1 MFGLFFVL
9 SVVIVSLTDT
19 QSSDRLGS
27 KILSFASDG
36 LGVATLQSEYDNAV
50 YSSNKKTPPQDMLD
64 ELSESVNRKIESR
77 KQVLLKLKTEAERL
91 LSLRTNNPQRPCCS
105 LGWNSLVYDSRFNR
119 DVRRTSILLYGC
131 HCAVHVSGGFVQSV
145 HSTFE

>member
-1 MFGLFFVL
+1 MQLL
-9 SVVIVSLTDT
+9 LALTM
-19 QSSDRLGS
+19 Q
-27 KILSFASDG
+27 
-36 LGVATLQSEYDNAV
+36 
-50 YSSNKKTPPQDMLD
+50 
-64 ELSESVNRKIESR
+64 LSESVNRKIESR

>member
-64 ELSESVNRKIESR
+64 EVADEFNLSRTECSSCLLLLCSCLNLSIAKSR
-77 KQVLLKLKTEAERL
+77 A
-91 LSLRTNNPQRPCCS
+91 
-105 LGWNSLVYDSRFNR
+105 GSR
-119 DVRRTSILLYGC
+119 S
-131 HCAVHVSGGFVQSV
+131 S
-145 HSTFE
+145 